1 MSAPAA
7 IQAHPEL
14 RQWFAVGTD
23 RRVMVASGKV
33 ELGQGISTALV
44 QIACDALGVEP
55 AQVAL
60 VAGDT
65 ARAPDEG
72 YTAGSLS
79 IQQGGAALRWA
90 CLHAAALFAAQAARR
105 WNVPAEEIEI
115 EGGVFRHPARHRPL
129 DYWSLAAEV
138 DLHHCLLELA
148 PSRPRTA
155 RRQQGRALP
164 RLDLPAKLSGA
175 AYVHDVVVEGMLH
188 ARVLRGTH
196 PGQALLEAP
205 EQALRGLDGV
215 SHVIRSGNFLA
226 LLGPREGPLV
236 RAAAKARELVR
247 RGSPALPAPGPV
259 PDFLRSLEAQ
269 TRIAHHDGQHGAQVQ
284 ALRATYSR
292 PYVAHASIGPACAVA
307 DPRSGVLRVWTHSQ
321 GVYPLR
327 DEIARALG
335 RAPGEVI
342 VTHVPG
348 AGCYGHNGADDV
360 AFDAALIATLAGLPV
375 RVQWMREDDLGA
387 APFGSAGAVQLSAG
401 LDAAGRIAR
410 WEMEVWSHTH
420 MARPGWGD
428 GVQLLGA
435 WEMDPPAS
443 PPPARDLPLPAGG
456 GLRNAVA
463 FYDLPHQ
470 EVRHHFIGRAPVRVS
485 ALRSLGS
492 YCNLYAIESF
502 MDELADLAG
511 SDPLDFRLR
520 HLTEPRARGVLERV
534 AAMAGWA
541 GRAAPGSGEGLGL
554 ALGRY
559 KNQAAWCAVAVR
571 VSVEE
576 RVRVREAWAAVDA
589 GALVNPDGV
598 ANQIEGGVMQSLSW
612 TLHEEVRW
620 DAGGI
625 TSVDWERYPIATFA
639 DAPSIQVHLMDRPT
653 EPSLGVGEAAAGP
666 TAAAIANAVAHALGL
681 RVRDLPLTPE
691 RIASA
696 IEAS

>member
-1 MSAPAA
+1 
-7 IQAHPEL
+7 
-14 RQWFAVGTD
+14 
-23 RRVMVASGKV
+23 
-33 ELGQGISTALV
+33 
-44 QIACDALGVEP
+44 
-55 AQVAL
+55 
-60 VAGDT
+60 
-65 ARAPDEG
+65 
-72 YTAGSLS
+72 
-79 IQQGGAALRWA
+79 
-90 CLHAAALFAAQAARR
+90 
-105 WNVPAEEIEI
+105 
-115 EGGVFRHPARHRPL
+115 
-129 DYWSLAAEV
+129 
-138 DLHHCLLELA
+138 
-148 PSRPRTA
+148 
-155 RRQQGRALP
+155 
-164 RLDLPAKLSGA
+164 
-175 AYVHDVVVEGMLH
+175 VHDIVVDGMLH

-196 PGQALLEAP
+196 PGQVLLDVP
-205 EQALRGLDGV
+205 EQALRELKGV
-215 SHVIRSGNFLA
+215 THVVRSGNFLA

-236 RAAAKARELVR
+236 RAAAKARRLVR
-247 RGSPALPAPGPV
+247 RCALPLPLPGNV
-259 PDFLRSLEAQ
+259 PAFLRSLVAQ
-269 TRIAHHDGQHGAQVQ
+269 TQVAHRDGQSGAEVQ

-307 DPRSGVLRVWTHSQ
+307 DPREGVLRVWTHSQ

-327 DEIARALG
+327 NEIARAMR

-342 VTHVPG
+342 VTHAPG

-360 AFDAALIATLAGLPV
+360 AFDAALIATLAGQPV

-387 APFGSAGAVQLSAG
+387 APFGPASAVQLSAG
-401 LDAAGRIAR
+401 LDSTGRISR

-443 PPPARDLPLPAGG
+443 APPARDLPLPAGG

-463 FYDLPHQ
+463 LYDLPHQ
-470 EVRHHFIGRAPVRVS
+470 EVRHHFIARAPMRVS

-511 SDPLDFRLR
+511 RDPLEFRLR
-520 HLTEPRARGVLERV
+520 HLSDPRAGSVLERV
-534 AAMAGWA
+534 AAMAGWP

-559 KNQAAWCAVAVR
+559 KNQAAWCAVAAH

-576 RVRVREAWAAVDA
+576 RVRVREAWVAVDA

-612 TLHEEVRW
+612 TLHEEVHW
-620 DAGGI
+620 DTGGI
-625 TSVDWERYPIATFA
+625 TSVDWEHYPIATFA
-639 DAPSIQVHLMDRPT
+639 DAPPIHVHLMNRPN

-681 RVRDLPLTPE
+681 RARDIPLTRE
-691 RIASA
+691 RIAAA
-696 IEAS
+696 IDGS